1 MAGVDNQLAN
11 GGFEGSID
19 PWQVGTEAGAVAIGA
34 LDASNPAAGATSLRV
49 TITSGSQSR
58 AGISVRQLGV
68 RVQPGL
74 RYRLSI
80 RVRAETSREVRL
92 SVGST
97 SRGTYASTLG
107 VAGTGWTEVTLE
119 FLAIAGDDGA
129 VVAIDLGR
137 DTATTWLDEV
147 VFTRVEP

>member
-1 MAGVDNQLAN
+1 AN

-19 PWQVGTEAGAVAIGA
+19 PWQIGTAAGAVAIWA
-34 LDASNPAAGATSLRV
+34 LDASNPAVGATSLRV
-49 TITSGSQSR
+49 TITSGSPSR

-68 RVQPGL
+68 HVRPGV

-80 RVRAETSREVRL
+80 RVRAETGRQVRL

-97 SRGTYASTLG
+97 SRGTYASILG
-107 VAGTGWTEVTLE
+107 VAGTGWADVALE
-119 FLAIAGDDGA
+119 FLAIAGDDRA

-137 DTATTWLDEV
+137 DTATTWIDEV
-147 VFTRVEP
+147 VFTRVGP